1 MTQTMSI
8 QSHPDAGLCKV
19 LTTTYK
25 SGAQSKRYLDAQGMP
40 FDVEWVKPLNVKP
53 VDLWDIIEHREVELY
68 NHYLTTGSW
77 K

>member
-19 LTTTYK
+19 LTTTYN

-40 FDVEWVKPLNVKP
+40 FDIVWVKPL
-53 VDLWDIIEHREVELY
+53 LT
-68 NHYLTTGSW
+68 LTTTE
-77 K
+77 KLNKLKAALR